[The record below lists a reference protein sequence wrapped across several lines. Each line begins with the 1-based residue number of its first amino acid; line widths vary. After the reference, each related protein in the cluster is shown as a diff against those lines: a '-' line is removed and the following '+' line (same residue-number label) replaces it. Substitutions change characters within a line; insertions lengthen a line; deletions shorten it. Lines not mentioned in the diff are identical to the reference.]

1 MTNSNKK
8 VLLITDSF
16 PPRSGGASMRMQG
29 LAKYLPLY
37 GWDPTVLTVD
47 LPGEPDE
54 QFRVIQV
61 PYPGDVTE
69 RLKRKLGLNP
79 KKGLQKQLGIPER
92 VSTTKKPITGKILKL
107 IEGWIS
113 FPDQKKL
120 WHPVAVDALRNLISR
135 EDFDILVSS
144 SPPVV
149 AHLIANKVA
158 LEFSIPW
165 IADFRDLWTG
175 NHYYP
180 YGPIRKLFERSFELQ
195 TLASASRL
203 VTVSKPLS
211 NTLKSLHKEKVVVSI
226 PNGFDP
232 DEKKIGDIQDIF
244 SITYTGQLYL
254 GKRDPELLFKVVG
267 DLLREKLIQD
277 DVVINFYGEKVYWVD
292 KLINK
297 YSLEGIAFQNG
308 VVDRAEM
315 LKQQRSSQI
324 LLSLNWDNPQE
335 EGVYTGK
342 LFEYLAAQRPIL
354 ALGGPRGVVSDLL
367 TETNTGIHL
376 RDEGELRQAILSWYE
391 EYRQKGYVSYQ
402 GNEKILNY
410 GHDKMAERFSEVLNG
425 VSQSAVLEG
434 NLSTLS
440 PNM

>member
-1 MTNSNKK
+1 
-8 VLLITDSF
+8 
-16 PPRSGGASMRMQG
+16 MRMQG

-180 YGPIRKLFERSFELQ
+180 YGPIRKLFERSFEL
-195 TLASASRL
+195 L
-203 VTVSKPLS
+203 
-211 NTLKSLHKEKVVVSI
+211 
-226 PNGFDP
+226 
-232 DEKKIGDIQDIF
+232 
-244 SITYTGQLYL
+244 
-254 GKRDPELLFKVVG
+254 
-267 DLLREKLIQD
+267 
-277 DVVINFYGEKVYWVD
+277 
-292 KLINK
+292 
-297 YSLEGIAFQNG
+297 
-308 VVDRAEM
+308 
-315 LKQQRSSQI
+315 
-324 LLSLNWDNPQE
+324 
-335 EGVYTGK
+335 
-342 LFEYLAAQRPIL
+342 
-354 ALGGPRGVVSDLL
+354 
-367 TETNTGIHL
+367 
-376 RDEGELRQAILSWYE
+376 
-391 EYRQKGYVSYQ
+391 
-402 GNEKILNY
+402 
-410 GHDKMAERFSEVLNG
+410 
-425 VSQSAVLEG
+425 
-434 NLSTLS
+434 
-440 PNM
+440 